1 MRLELQ
7 LKLRQTLAP
16 QLIQSLKMLQ
26 MPVLRLE
33 QKLRQEL
40 SINPLLEEIET
51 VENLLDDEVESPTVS
66 TDDPKLDP
74 KMDKIDWDY
83 YLGDDAD
90 DYTFRRMREHVE
102 DRWRETPATDR
113 TLYEHLLEQLGF
125 LKLSREELSLGEFII
140 GNIDESGYL
149 TCSVDE
155 IAEMLKVDR
164 ESVES
169 MLRQIKKFDPVG
181 VGAQNLQESL
191 LIQLR
196 EKGHEDSLAYRIID
210 ECFESL
216 DRKSHLQLSKATGS
230 TLERV
235 QEAMDLVKTLSP
247 KPTTGRFDP
256 AAIPIVPDLI
266 VEKVGDEYIVF
277 HNDKNTPRL
286 RINSSYRSLLK
297 RGNATPS
304 ETKKYIREK
313 LEQARWLLN
322 SVNQRRTTMIRVMT
336 AIVDSQLEFF
346 EKGPDYLK
354 PLIMEDIAEKVSMNV
369 ATISRVSSG
378 KYVQTPLGVYEIKY
392 FFNTGLPMEG
402 GEQLV
407 KRRVKQKLED
417 IIKSEDPA
425 SPFSDQDIHRQLK
438 TEGISIARRTVT
450 KYREELKIL
459 PARFRKRV
467 VKDSS

>member
-7 LKLRQTLAP
+7 LRLKQTLAP

-40 SINPLLEEIET
+40 STNPLLEEIET
-51 VENLLDDEVESPTVS
+51 LENLQDEDDVESPTVS
-66 TDDPKLDP
+66 TEDPKLDP

-90 DYTFRRMREHVE
+90 DYTFRRMRENVE
-102 DRWRETPATDR
+102 DRWRETPATGK
-113 TLYEHLLEQLGF
+113 TLYQHLLEQLGF
-125 LKLSREELSLGEFII
+125 LKLSDEEVSLGEFII

-149 TCSVDE
+149 TCSVEE
-155 IAEMLKVDR
+155 IAEMLKV
-164 ESVES
+164 ECENVEN
-169 MLRQIKKFDPVG
+169 MLRQIKKFDPIG
-181 VGAQNLQESL
+181 VGTRNLQESL
-191 LIQLR
+191 LIQLS
-196 EKGHEDSLAYRIID
+196 EKGLEDSLAYRIIN

-235 QEAMDLVKTLSP
+235 EEAMEAIKTLSP
-247 KPTTGRFDP
+247 KPTVGRFDA

-266 VEKVGDEYIVF
+266 VEKVGEEYLVF

-304 ETKKYIREK
+304 ETKTYIREK

-322 SVNQRRTTMIRVMT
+322 SVT
-336 AIVDSQLEFF
+336 
-346 EKGPDYLK
+346 
-354 PLIMEDIAEKVSMNV
+354 
-369 ATISRVSSG
+369 SG
-378 KYVQTPLGVYEIKY
+378 E
-392 FFNTGLPMEG
+392 
-402 GEQLV
+402 
-407 KRRVKQKLED
+407 
-417 IIKSEDPA
+417 
-425 SPFSDQDIHRQLK
+425 
-438 TEGISIARRTVT
+438 
-450 KYREELKIL
+450 
-459 PARFRKRV
+459 
-467 VKDSS
+467 

>member
-1 MRLELQ
+1 MKLELQ
-7 LKLRQTLAP
+7 VKMKQVLAP

-40 SINPLLEEIET
+40 STNPLLEEIET
-51 VENLLDDEVESPTVS
+51 LENTIEEPEDPTLS

-74 KMDKIDWDY
+74 KMDRIDWDY

-90 DYTFRRMREHVE
+90 DYTFRRMREHTE
-102 DRWRETPATDR
+102 DRQKETPATDR

-125 LKLSREELSLGEFII
+125 LKLSEDEFAIGDFII
-140 GNIDESGYL
+140 GNIDENGYL
-149 TCSVDE
+149 TCSVEE

-164 ESVES
+164 EKVDK
-169 MLRQIKKFDPVG
+169 MLQLIQKFDPLG
-181 VGAQNLQESL
+181 VGARNLQESL

-196 EKGHEDSLAYRIID
+196 EKGHKDSLAYRIID

-216 DRKSHLQLSKATGS
+216 DRKSHLQLAKATGS
-230 TLERV
+230 TPERV
-235 QEAMDLVKTLSP
+235 QEAMDLIRTLSP

-277 HNDKNTPRL
+277 HNDKHTPRL

-297 RGNATPS
+297 RGNETPS

-336 AIVDSQLEFF
+336 AIVNEQHEFF

-354 PLIMEDIAEKVSMNV
+354 PLIMEDIAEIVDMNV
-369 ATISRVSSG
+369 ATISRVSND
-378 KYVQTPLGVYEIKY
+378 KYVQTPQGVYEIKY
-392 FFNTGLPMEG
+392 FFNTGLPTKDG
-402 GEQLV
+402 DQLV
-407 KRRVKQKLED
+407 KRRVKQKLEE

-425 SPFSDQDIHRQLK
+425 SPFSDQEIHKRLEA
-438 TEGISIARRTVT
+438 EGISIARRTVT

-467 VKDSS
+467 AKDSS